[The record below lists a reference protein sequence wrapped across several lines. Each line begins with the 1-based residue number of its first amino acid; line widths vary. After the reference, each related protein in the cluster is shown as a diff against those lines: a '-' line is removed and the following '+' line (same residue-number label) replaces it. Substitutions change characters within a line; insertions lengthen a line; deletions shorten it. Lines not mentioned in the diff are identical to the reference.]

1 MSKKIVI
8 IGGGFGG
15 VYTAKC
21 LTKMVKNYDILL
33 INRNN
38 YFLFTPL
45 LHEVATGG
53 LSEESVAEPIREV
66 FRKTNINFLQT
77 EVTGINRKNKTVETK
92 LKDVPYDYLVVATG
106 ATTNFYGMQCDDKC
120 FTLKDLK
127 DAVDLRDHIITVV
140 QQASTET
147 DPKKRK
153 ELLTFVV
160 VGGGPTGV
168 ELVAEI
174 SEFVCDTMCYDYTK
188 FAVKPEEIS
197 IVLIHAGQELLSG
210 FSEKVQ
216 DYAKKTLEKKN
227 VQILFGIRVQKVKN
241 NKVHISDKDKINA
254 GTVVWTAGVSAQVP
268 EFKNGPMLNDHKRIR
283 ADEYLRVEGS
293 EHEFVVGDVAGDR
306 IESPML
312 AQVAVNQAKV
322 VAKNICAS
330 IRGKKLKP
338 YSYKIKGALV
348 SLGQWNAAGDI
359 GSFITIKGKF
369 TWWLW
374 RTIYL
379 FKFNSWR
386 KRFRIASEWT
396 INLFYP
402 RDITK
407 V

>member
-8 IGGGFGG
+8 VGGGFGG
-15 VYTAKC
+15 VYTAKY
-21 LTKMVKNYDILL
+21 LAKMGKKYDILL

-66 FRKTNINFLQT
+66 FRKTNVNFLQS
-77 EVTGINRKNKTVETK
+77 EVTGIDRKNKIVETK

-106 ATTNFYGMQCDDKC
+106 ATTNFYGMECDDKC

-140 QQASTET
+140 EQASMEI

-168 ELVAEI
+168 ELVTEI
-174 SEFVCDTMCYDYTK
+174 SEFICDTMCADYTK
-188 FAVKPEEIS
+188 FDVKPEEVS
-197 IVLIHAGQELLSG
+197 IVLIHAGQELLSQ

-216 DYAKKTLEKKN
+216 NYAKKTLENKKI
-227 VQILFGIRVQKVKN
+227 QILFGIRVQKVKN
-241 NKVHISDKDKINA
+241 NKVYISGNEKINA

-268 EFKNGPMLNDHKRIR
+268 DFKNGPMLNDNKRVR

-293 EHEFVVGDVAGDR
+293 EHEFVVGDVAGDKM
-306 IESPML
+306 ESPML
-312 AQVAVNQAKV
+312 AQVAVHQAKIT
-322 VAKNICAS
+322 AKNICAS
-330 IRGKKLKP
+330 IRGKKLK
-338 YSYKIKGALV
+338 SYTYKKKGLLL
-348 SLGQWNAAGDI
+348 SLGQWNAAGDVWW
-359 GSFITIKGKF
+359 FTIKGRF

-396 INLFYP
+396 VNLFYP

>member
-1 MSKKIVI
+1 MSKRIVI

-15 VYTAKC
+15 VYTARY
-21 LTKMVKNYDILL
+21 LAKMGKKYDVLL

-53 LSEESVAEPIREV
+53 LSEESVAEPLREV
-66 FRKTNINFLQT
+66 FRKTNVNFLQT
-77 EVTGINRKNKTVETK
+77 EVTGIDRKNKIVETK
-92 LKDVPYDYLVVATG
+92 LKDVPYDYLVIATG

-127 DAVDLRDHIITVV
+127 DAVDLRDHIITAV

-147 DPKKRK
+147 DHKKRK

-188 FAVKPEEIS
+188 FAVKPGEVS
-197 IVLIHAGQELLSG
+197 IILVHAGQVLLSQS
-210 FSEKVQ
+210 SEKVQ
-216 DYAKKTLEKKN
+216 SYAKKTLEKKN
-227 VQILFGIRVQKVKN
+227 IQIRFGTRVQKVKN
-241 NKVHISDKDKINA
+241 NKVYISDKEKISA
-254 GTVVWTAGVSAQVP
+254 GTVVWTAGVSAQMP
-268 EFKNGPMLNDHKRIR
+268 SFKERVVLSDHKRIR

-293 EHEFVVGDVAGDR
+293 TNEFVLGDVAGDR
-306 IESPML
+306 IDSPML

-330 IRGKKLKP
+330 IRGKKLKT
-338 YSYKIKGALV
+338 YNYKIKGTLV

-359 GSFITIKGKF
+359 GSFITIKGRF

-386 KRFRIASEWT
+386 KRFRIVSEWT
-396 INLFYP
+396 VNLFYP